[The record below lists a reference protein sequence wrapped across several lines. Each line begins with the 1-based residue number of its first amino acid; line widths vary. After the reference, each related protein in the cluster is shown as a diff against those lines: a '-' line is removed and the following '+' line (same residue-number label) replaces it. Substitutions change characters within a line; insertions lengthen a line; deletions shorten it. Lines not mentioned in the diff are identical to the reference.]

1 MNLVI
6 LRTSDRILPF
16 IESTFTAG
24 LLQTRCTLDAVA
36 KRDFDFKIANRVACF
51 GKQFRRHDPSGL
63 RITEPANA
71 H

>member
-24 LLQTRCTLDAVA
+24 LLQTRCMLDAVA
-36 KRDFDFKIANRVACF
+36 ARDFDFKIANRAACF
-51 GKQFRRHDPSGL
+51 GKPL
-63 RITEPANA
+63 CN
-71 H
+71 